1 MKFTA
6 AAVCSLAF
14 IFAWAACVASGALS
28 IGTGIEP
35 TVYAISAGLPVV
47 LVVCGIIEEVLFQV
61 WFRKSL
67 ASIVTVRT

>member
-14 IFAWAACVASGALS
+14 LFAWAACVALGVLS

-35 TVYAISAGLPVV
+35 TVYAFSAGLPVV
-47 LVVCGIIEEVLFQV
+47 LAVCGIIEEVVFQV
-61 WFRKSL
+61 SL
-67 ASIVTVRT
+67 KKLYASY